1 MKLTKYSNRSII
13 LNYLFRNSPVA
24 RIDIANQT
32 FITPATV
39 SLLTKEMMNEG
50 IINEVGDMLSTNSG
64 RRPILI
70 DFIPNSILSI
80 GLEFTEK
87 GIFSCICNEK
97 GVILHKISDIFS
109 PESEAD
115 INNVIIKQ
123 INQLISLSEGKKLIG
138 VGIGVP
144 GHISTD
150 RKKLITNRKIWKN
163 FSPELIR
170 TSFSLPISFENNVRC
185 MSYSKYLF
193 DSSET
198 PENFSYFHIGPGLYC
213 SNFINGECLVGGSY
227 LSGEIGHTIVSSS
240 GPRCECGKYACL
252 QTFASE
258 RWLIKYAKLQYE
270 NSSFSILNSLV
281 KNSEEINISHITT
294 AYSMGDVLIRNSIST
309 ALKYLG
315 NSISNIAIL
324 LNPDKIFLHSELFN
338 NEEIKSELLSLINE
352 QLLFVDSEYS
362 HNIILLPYSPFD
374 GAVGAAAY
382 SMNEHFI
389 LKNYN

>member
-1 MKLTKYSNRSII
+1 MKLTKHSNRSII

-50 IINEVGDMLSTNSG
+50 IINEVGDMLSTSSG

-87 GIFSCICNEK
+87 GIFSCVCNEK
-97 GVILHKISDIFS
+97 GEILYKASDIFS
-109 PESEAD
+109 PRFETD
-115 INNVIIKQ
+115 INNIIIQQ

-138 VGIGVP
+138 IGIGVP

-150 RKKLITNRKIWKN
+150 NKKLITNRKIWNN

-170 TSFSLPISFENNVRC
+170 DSFSLPISFENNVRC

-270 NSSFSILNSLV
+270 NSSFSILNALV
-281 KNSEEINISHITT
+281 KHSEEISISHITT
-294 AYSMGDVLIRNSIST
+294 AYSMGDILIRNSIST

-362 HNIILLPYSPFD
+362 HNIKLLPYSPFD

-382 SMNEHFI
+382 SISEHFI
-389 LKNYN
+389 LKNEI